1 MLGHP
6 ANAEHMIIRG
16 IAPKSLEEDHRHAL
30 DLNRAISEPMD
41 MGDDILRIEI
51 DGEAEVIVLKPMVVD
66 ASPAMHRLAQ
76 DEGRGRMRLAAF
88 LS

>member
-6 ANAEHMIIRG
+6 AYAEHMIIRG
-16 IAPKSLEEDHRHAL
+16 VAPKSLEEDHRHAL

-51 DGEAEVIVLKPMVVD
+51 DGEAEVINLRPMPMFRPD
-66 ASPAMHRLAQ
+66 MHH
-76 DEGRGRMRLAAF
+76 LAAYINGA
-88 LS
+88 S

>member
-16 IAPKSLEEDHRHAL
+16 IAPQSLEEDHRHAL

-41 MGDDILRIEI
+41 MGDDILRIDI
-51 DGEAEVIVLKPMVVD
+51 DGEAEVINLRPMPMF
-66 ASPAMHRLAQ
+66 SPEMHRLAAYI
-76 DEGRGRMRLAAF
+76 LP
-88 LS
+88 

>member
-6 ANAEHMIIRG
+6 AHAEHMIIRG
-16 IAPKSLEEDHRHAL
+16 IAPQSLEEDHRHAL

-51 DGEAEVIVLKPMVVD
+51 DGEAEVINLRPM
-66 ASPAMHRLAQ
+66 PTY
-76 DEGRGRMRLAAF
+76 RLAAPI
-88 LS
+88 SDRAWAAYISQ